1 MVCMIFFCNLLFSAD
16 ALIKA
21 VASLKLMTKD
31 GKGLAFSFLIYLFVL
46 SKRLAEIRKKV
57 EMGNMELRNS
67 H

>member
-1 MVCMIFFCNLLFSAD
+1 
-16 ALIKA
+16 
-21 VASLKLMTKD
+21 MTKD